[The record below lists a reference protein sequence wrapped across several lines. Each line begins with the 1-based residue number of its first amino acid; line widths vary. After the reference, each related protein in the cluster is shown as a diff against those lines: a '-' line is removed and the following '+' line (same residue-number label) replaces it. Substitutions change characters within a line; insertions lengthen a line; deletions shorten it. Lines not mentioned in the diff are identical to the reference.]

1 MKHSFATNSEE
12 TTADFTVAHLAI
24 LKEFHAKAIAI
35 LRKADPKMSELNAAL
50 NMLIKIEK
58 QQYNIAHRRPPYQR
72 SRQPKQIEPETPSII
87 PFSPP
92 LEPTTPKSE
101 PQPTPAPST
110 DLENCHAKK
119 FGIPSAA
126 CTSCVNGACA
136 LYPHLAPSASR

>member
-1 MKHSFATNSEE
+1 MKHNLATNPEE

-35 LRKADPKMSELNAAL
+35 LRKEDPKMSELNAAL

-72 SRQPKQIEPETPSII
+72 SRHFKPSQPETPSII
-87 PFSPP
+87 PFTPP
-92 LEPTTPKSE
+92 LAPATPKSE
-101 PQPTPAPST
+101 PPPTPASST
-110 DLENCHAKK
+110 ALENCHVKK
-119 FGIPSAA
+119 FGVPSVT

-136 LYPHLAPSASR
+136 LYPHLAA

>member
-1 MKHSFATNSEE
+1 MKHNLATSPDEPI
-12 TTADFTVAHLAI
+12 ADFTVAHLAI

-72 SRQPKQIEPETPSII
+72 SRHPKPPQLEESAII
-87 PFSPP
+87 PFTPP
-92 LEPTTPKSE
+92 LEPATPKSE
-101 PQPTPAPST
+101 PPPTPASST
-110 DLENCHAKK
+110 ALENCHVKK
-119 FGIPSAA
+119 FGVPSAA

-136 LYPHLAPSASR
+136 IYPHLSQ